1 MQLKPGVNAGGVDP
15 FLWAFLGQIA
25 MLYRDLTGKEM
36 VITSLRRDA
45 DPARPSKHSP
55 PKNRACEAADI
66 RTDVL
71 RAIKADD
78 AFARMLQNRFGK
90 ELGVVLEPDW
100 LTPAQLAERGG
111 LERVAPH
118 LHVQLKGGCRLL

>member
-1 MQLKPGVNAGGVDP
+1 LQLKPGVNAGGVDP

-25 MLYRDLTGKEM
+25 MLYRDTTGKEL
-36 VITSLRRDA
+36 VVTSLRRDGA
-45 DPARPSKHSP
+45 GGRASKHTP
-55 PKNRACEAADI
+55 PKGRLCEAADI

-78 AFARMLQNRFGK
+78 AFARMLQQRFGK
-90 ELGVVLEPDW
+90 ELGIVLEPDW

-111 LERVAPH
+111 IRHPRLRRN
-118 LHVQLKGGCRLL
+118 GRRRCRGA